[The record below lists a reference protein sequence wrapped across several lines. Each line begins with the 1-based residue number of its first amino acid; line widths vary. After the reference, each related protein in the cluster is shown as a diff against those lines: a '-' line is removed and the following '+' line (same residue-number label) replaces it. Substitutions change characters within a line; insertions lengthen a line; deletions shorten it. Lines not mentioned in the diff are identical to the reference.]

1 MSAMSHARGLDNRR
15 PRSMT
20 ANPTIIFWLGF
31 PSLFYGLMSLSLRG
45 LGELPLLIAVASAAA
60 ALAYAGVWPIR
71 GRYMLFFVFSLVVFT
86 LSLAQVMPASW
97 TKFYD
102 ESAALRQW
110 FYVPVLPI
118 LIAYFTLALRYS
130 YAFLLKNILAVLA
143 VAVFMSR
150 MSQYLHGVYDP
161 ETDVFFYTLTNDVAI
176 VAMLF
181 LMLLFRGMRPWLVD
195 ATIILVAFA
204 LSSSAQ
210 SQLFCLAVLALRLTQ
225 RPTLL
230 LVGISAT
237 CLSFIAIAPFFA
249 VQLHPI
255 DHNTAVRAILWRDVL
270 QATADTFGL
279 GVGYGTEY
287 IRHRFEEIMPWGWTI
302 GTGPN
307 DIFVATHSSFYDVL
321 LREGVIGL
329 LLFSFWFFHAIR
341 IPARATLQ
349 EKRFAACVVTLLVVN
364 SAVNVGLSSIS
375 YLFGSAFAV
384 ALLAVLRERFEARHH
399 QAESPAREAIQHQP
413 FPQSVA

>member
-1 MSAMSHARGLDNRR
+1 
-15 PRSMT
+15 MT
-20 ANPTIIFWLGF
+20 ASAQGLGYKTTAPFAGGALPFWVGF
-31 PSLFYGLMSLSLRG
+31 PCLLYGLMSLSLRE

-60 ALAYAGVWPIR
+60 ALTFAGVWPIR
-71 GRYMLFFVFSLVVFT
+71 GRYMPFFVFSLVIFT
-86 LSLAQVMPASW
+86 LSLAQVMPSSW
-97 TKFYD
+97 TKIHD
-102 ESAALRQW
+102 ENAALRQW

-130 YAFLLKNILAVLA
+130 YAFLQKNIVALVLIAAVL
-143 VAVFMSR
+143 SR
-150 MSQYLHGVYDP
+150 MSQHLHGIYDP

-181 LMLLFRGMRPWLVD
+181 LVLLFREKRHWLVD
-195 ATIILVAFA
+195 ATIIAFAFA

-210 SQLFCLAVLALRLTQ
+210 SQLFCLVVLALRLSR
-225 RPTLL
+225 RPTLML
-230 LVGISAT
+230 IGISAA

-249 VQLHPI
+249 VQLHPL

-287 IRHRFEEIMPWGWTI
+287 IKHRFEEIMPWGWTI

-329 LLFSFWFFHAIR
+329 LLFCFWFFHAIR
-341 IPARATLQ
+341 MPARATLH
-349 EKRFAACVVTLLVVN
+349 ERRFAACVAALLVIN

-375 YLFGSAFAV
+375 FLFGSAFAV
-384 ALLAVLRERFEARHH
+384 ALLAVQRERFEARHG
-399 QAESPAREAIQHQP
+399 QAAPTARAAALHEA
-413 FPQSVA
+413 FPQPATRG